1 MCSKVSR
8 APKKAAD
15 RPPVFCCRSLS
26 IAQPIR
32 EMGMVAGLHTPG
44 AYFVPIV
51 EHTSDRLKVRSISVE
66 HAGALASFD
75 RGKNSVVVY
84 SLALLLPFRRDCA
97 PLSEITAA
105 QVRKRERDN
114 GTASYGIVLRRQRG
128 EDIAFSSNSRDD
140 AMHTMHEIV
149 KFLNLE

>member
-1 MCSKVSR
+1 M
-8 APKKAAD
+8 
-15 RPPVFCCRSLS
+15 
-26 IAQPIR
+26 PI
-32 EMGMVAGLHTPG
+32 VQHTP
-44 AYFVPIV
+44 
-51 EHTSDRLKVRSISVE
+51 DRLKVRSICLDRL
-66 HAGALASFD
+66 GALANFD
-75 RGKNSVVVY
+75 RSKNSIVVY

-97 PLSEITAA
+97 QISDITAA

-128 EDIAFSSNSRDD
+128 EDIGFSSRSRED